1 MTVQVRL
8 EVIER
13 HKAGAL
19 LHPLFFPE
27 LDVVALVD
35 RLDLLTAGAQEYKA
49 YFDSTIFFRRVDG
62 TFKIC
67 GMINNA

>member
-1 MTVQVRL
+1 MF
-8 EVIER
+8 VIDHNGYR
-13 HKAGAL
+13 
-19 LHPLFFPE
+19 FD
-27 LDVVALVD
+27 DVFVGEFYGYSDDVFSC
-35 RLDLLTAGAQEYKA
+35 RVSFTHVLTAGAQEYKD